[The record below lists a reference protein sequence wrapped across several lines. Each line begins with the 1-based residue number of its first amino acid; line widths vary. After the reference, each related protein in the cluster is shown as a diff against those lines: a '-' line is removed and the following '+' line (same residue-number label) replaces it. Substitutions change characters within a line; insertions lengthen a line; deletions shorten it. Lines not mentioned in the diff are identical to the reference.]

1 MQSYDYTLELDL
13 DLIYKLN
20 VKCWENCRKM
30 NFRKSKEEI
39 QKQKRN
45 FAQKEKSKIP
55 GKNKLYQ
62 KVDVK
67 EIS

>member
-1 MQSYDYTLELDL
+1 
-13 DLIYKLN
+13 
-20 VKCWENCRKM
+20 M